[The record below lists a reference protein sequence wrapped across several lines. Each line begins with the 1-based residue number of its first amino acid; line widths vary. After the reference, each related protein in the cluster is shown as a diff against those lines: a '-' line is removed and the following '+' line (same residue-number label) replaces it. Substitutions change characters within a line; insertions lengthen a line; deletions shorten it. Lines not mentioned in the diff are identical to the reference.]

1 MKAKKFNK
9 KLSLNKKT
17 VANLNNGQMNDVLG
31 GVHKTTTTAPF
42 CQFSCVDTCRITC
55 DCTETC
61 TCSECGTICGGPY
74 C

>member
-1 MKAKKFNK
+1 MKAKKFHR

-17 VANLNNGQMNDVLG
+17 VAHLNNGQMDDVLG
-31 GVHKTTTTAPF
+31 GANKTTTTAPL